1 MRYRLRVLGEVA
13 GFLHALH
20 PEIRRK
26 IKSGLKV
33 ILSEPMEGKSL
44 HEELRGLRSFR
55 VGRTRIIYKV
65 ASEGIIE
72 IVAIGPR
79 RTVYE
84 ETYRL
89 LKKMLPSEG

>member
-1 MRYRLRVLGEVA
+1 MRYRLRVPDEVA
-13 GFLHALH
+13 GFLLTLH

-26 IKSGLKV
+26 IKSALKV
-33 ILSEPMEGKSL
+33 ILPEPVEGKSL

-55 VGRTRIIYKV
+55 VVRPRIIYRV
-65 ASEGIIE
+65 ASKGIIE
-72 IVAIGPR
+72 MIATGPR

-89 LKKMLPSEG
+89 LKRMPPSEG